1 MGSLNLS
8 LYPLN
13 AVGGHKLK
21 ASSSTLVTIT
31 RVTALGS
38 GVRLLCCLLGLSVC
52 QLAGPFTRAFALPSV
67 KWGVLVTPRYAPS
80 VVLPCVRIRKPCWV
94 GGKGTSLKQTF
105 KFRFFIHVKATQ
117 VFLSK

>member
-13 AVGGHKLK
+13 PVGGHKLK

-52 QLAGPFTRAFALPSV
+52 QLSRSLHPGLRLSICKVGGLRDPQVRSLCRSALCPDSQAMP
-67 KWGVLVTPRYAPS
+67 G
-80 VVLPCVRIRKPCWV
+80 
-94 GGKGTSLKQTF
+94 GGKGHFF
-105 KFRFFIHVKATQ
+105 KANI
-117 VFLSK
+117 